1 MMPRS
6 AAGAAWP
13 WPLAELG
20 RQGAVLWRAR
30 QLLWTLTRREVS
42 ARHAGTAF
50 GTVWAYAQPLLT
62 LAAYYLVFDIV
73 FSMRLAEGAPTA
85 RVGLYLV
92 VGALPWMAFCDGLN
106 RGMNS
111 LLEVGG
117 LLQKNA
123 LPPGLFPVRSV
134 LASALI
140 YAPLMLLLVLAYIP
154 QHRLAP
160 AVLAVLPLLALQWLL
175 CALLAWALAI
185 CTAALRDT
193 AQVVGFML
201 SLGIFLSPVLFPI
214 SQFPAAARWVL
225 WLNPMT
231 APVLGFQQVLLQ
243 GQWPAPTLWGV
254 MAAWLLGVGF
264 FLDLLLRRSRDQLVD
279 WL

>member
-1 MMPRS
+1 MTVRS
-6 AAGAAWP
+6 APGPHGA
-13 WPLAELG
+13 WPLAELSRELRG
-20 RQGAVLWRAR
+20 LWRVR
-30 QLLWTLTRREVS
+30 QLLWTLTRREVA

-50 GTVWAYAQPLLT
+50 GVVWAYAQPLLT
-62 LAAYYLVFDIV
+62 LAAYVLVFDIV
-73 FSMRLAEGAPTA
+73 FSMRLGPNAPTA
-85 RVGLYLV
+85 RVGLFLV

-111 LLEVGG
+111 LIEVGG

-123 LPPGLFPVRSV
+123 LPPGLFPLRAV
-134 LASALI
+134 LASAVI
-140 YAPLMLLLVLAYIP
+140 YAPLMLLLVLAYGP
-154 QHRLAP
+154 QHGLAP
-160 AVLAVLPLLALQWLL
+160 ALLAVLPLLAAQWLL

-193 AQVVGFML
+193 AQVVGFLL

-214 SQFPAAARWVL
+214 AQFPAAARWVL

-231 APVLGFQQVLLQ
+231 APVLGFQQVLLS
-243 GQWPAPTLWGV
+243 GQWPEPGLWLV
-254 MAAWLLGVGF
+254 MAAWLLGTAL
-264 FLDLLLRRSRDQLVD
+264 FLSLLLRRSRDQLVD